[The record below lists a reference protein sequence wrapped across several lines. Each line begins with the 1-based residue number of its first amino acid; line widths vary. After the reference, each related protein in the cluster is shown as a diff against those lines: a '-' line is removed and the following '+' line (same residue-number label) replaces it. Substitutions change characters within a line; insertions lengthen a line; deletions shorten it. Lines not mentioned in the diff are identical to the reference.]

1 MNSKII
7 QSTKEFWQK
16 RSSSTITD
24 EDARTIIE
32 NLSGFFEVL
41 SRWEESQRLGPKRC
55 TKNVEKSKALKKNKD

>member
-24 EDARTIIE
+24 EDARTIFE
-32 NLSGFFEVL
+32 NLSGFFEFL
-41 SRWEESQRLGPKRC
+41 SRCEETHEIGPRRC
-55 TKNVEKSKALKKNKD
+55 EIIVEKSSVSERKKD